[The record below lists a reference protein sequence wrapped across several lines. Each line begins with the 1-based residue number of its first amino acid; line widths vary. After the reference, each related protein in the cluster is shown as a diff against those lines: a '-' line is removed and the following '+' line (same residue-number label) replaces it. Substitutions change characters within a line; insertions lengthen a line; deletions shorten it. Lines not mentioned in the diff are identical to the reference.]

1 MLVARLHQSQPFC
14 TVPEQPEY
22 LQLSQQQHSVE
33 AVLDSTFVD
42 FCTALTGARSSSCHL
57 SIANS
62 SPAVAGYTQA
72 AARRPPAE
80 QLAQLPA
87 QCRGR
92 GPIAWWGGD

>member
-1 MLVARLHQSQPFC
+1 MLVARLHQSQPLC
-14 TVPEQPEY
+14 TFPEQPEY
-22 LQLSQQQHSVE
+22 LQLSQQQHSGE

-42 FCTALTGARSSSCHL
+42 FCAAPMRARSSSCHL
-57 SIANS
+57 SIAHS

-80 QLAQLPA
+80 HHAQLPA

-92 GPIAWWGGD
+92 GPIA